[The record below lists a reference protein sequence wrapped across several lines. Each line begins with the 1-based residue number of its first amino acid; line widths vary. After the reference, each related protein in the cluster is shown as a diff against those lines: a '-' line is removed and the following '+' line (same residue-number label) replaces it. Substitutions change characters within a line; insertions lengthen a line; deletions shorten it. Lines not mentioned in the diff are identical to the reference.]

1 MSLLSDGIYIIMIR
15 GRDKNMKMKLSDII
29 LLNESLK
36 SIIDTDKKLKI
47 DTLFKFKLLGIMK
60 NLENP
65 VANFDVIRNEKIRE
79 YGKEDE
85 NGNIAIVPEDNDT
98 VKKFTDDLN
107 VVLNS
112 DVEVSIE
119 KLKIKDVFNAGIP
132 AEYLV
137 KLYAIMEE

>member
-1 MSLLSDGIYIIMIR
+1 
-15 GRDKNMKMKLSDII
+15 MKMKLSDII

-60 NLENP
+60 NIENP

-85 NGNIAIVPEDNDT
+85 NGNIAIVPEDKDT

-107 VVLNS
+107 AVLNS

>member
-1 MSLLSDGIYIIMIR
+1 MR
-15 GRDKNMKMKLSDII
+15 MKLSDIL
-29 LLNESLK
+29 LLNDSIK
-36 SIIDTDKKLKI
+36 SVIDADKGLKI
-47 DTLFKFKLLGIMK
+47 DALFKFKLLGIMK
-60 NLENP
+60 NLQNP

-85 NGNIAIVPEDNDT
+85 NGNVAIVPEDKEAI
-98 VKKFTDDLN
+98 KKFTDDLN
-107 VVLNS
+107 EILTS

-119 KLKIKDVFNAGIP
+119 RLKIADVFDTGIP